1 MRYRNRHNSLYNI
14 QPQALRHIHQS
25 GDVCLHLLGE
35 IKIRRL
41 YLAVRYNLLNC
52 IHHILVDEHAQ
63 KSPSAAQENPRQ
75 QVTRIVR
82 PKGVSFRSTP
92 PRVSDG
98 KHEAIISEELWQRS
112 QAVRT
117 SRWVTVKSAKKTV
130 RGNLLQGLVVCSHCG
145 RRLNIQ
151 TPKNCATYY
160 RENSHH
166 RRYHD
171 CPYIGQSVRAVTIDA
186 QVAELIRSIHLLE
199 NWEPIARQMLHEQRD
214 QFYPEAERK
223 EIRGMLQLMSE
234 NYERGQYES
243 EECQYWQKVSTMKEK
258 LSLLERVPEP
268 AINRA
273 AQTLLDLR
281 ETWENATQEER
292 GDLVNVL
299 IQEVSIDMADKCILW
314 VKARP
319 DYEPM
324 FSIQDGLRLDNK
336 RRYWIERKETERNIS
351 DIQVDVE

>member
-243 EECQYWQKVSTMKEK
+243 EECQYWQKVSTIKEK